1 MTSTNGVPI
10 NPVFLPTAIMFW
22 SPALNMFVFPEG
34 FMTPTVEDVFG
45 LLGLPPNGIMCHPN
59 MNKWETKEHEYEL
72 PNVTLIDFISSQCKT
87 NLVSFQE
94 ECSIYLY
101 WICKYLVNVS
111 STTSFAQFVP
121 ISKNLAANVKVALAP
136 FFLGHLYRSMYLYST
151 QPKNSHHG
159 PLRFIQL
166 WVYSYFP
173 KLAPSPKLIPTPHT
187 YGEMWMLGR
196 YVPSSIPKFK
206 DYFEAFFSMKRERQR
221 EDFRPFREKKYGPQ
235 GFKETRKKERVY
247 TYGLFHKLYCNR
259 LQKIDKNN
267 LCQIIAT
274 ISLL

>member
-22 SPALNMFVFPEG
+22 SPALNTFVFPEG

-159 PLRFIQL
+159 PLWFIQL

-173 KLAPSPKLIPTPHT
+173 KLALSPKLIPTRHT
-187 YGEMWMLGR
+187 YGEM
-196 YVPSSIPKFK
+196 
-206 DYFEAFFSMKRERQR
+206 
-221 EDFRPFREKKYGPQ
+221 
-235 GFKETRKKERVY
+235 
-247 TYGLFHKLYCNR
+247 
-259 LQKIDKNN
+259 
-267 LCQIIAT
+267 
-274 ISLL
+274 